1 MDYDMTSKGA
11 YSTIDFINTIL
22 SFSFKSRQYISRDHL
37 NRIAYIAAYEYSRI
51 TGKKIIDENF
61 NFETLCPKL
70 QTVNSAFCRSF
81 DFGCI
86 QHFIKQDEA
95 KVKLIE
101 DPKDLAIIKKVWRET
116 CSMSL
121 IEFTQRISN
130 YRRNELLLAS

>member
-1 MDYDMTSKGA
+1 MDYEMTSNGA
-11 YSTIDFINTIL
+11 YSTQDFINTIL
-22 SFSFKSRQYISRDHL
+22 SFSFKSHQYISRDHL
-37 NRIAYIAAYEYSRI
+37 SRIAYVAAYEYSRI
-51 TGKKIIDENF
+51 TGKKIIAENF
-61 NFETLCPKL
+61 SFETLCPRL
-70 QTVNSAFCRSF
+70 QTVNNAFCRSF

-86 QHFIKQDEA
+86 QHFIKEDER
-95 KVKLIE
+95 KVNFIE